1 MILMSDELSD
11 FEINILNALRR
22 HNDKNIAEKF
32 SMSDYYNN
40 LQEDVKLN
48 RFMEI
53 LILLEDKGY
62 IKKIATTFNDKL
74 GYYEIAP
81 EGLRYLINLDLKK

>member
-1 MILMSDELSD
+1 MNDKLTD
-11 FEINILNALRR
+11 FEIDILNALRR
-22 HNDKNIAEKF
+22 HNDKNVAEKF
-32 SMSDYYNN
+32 SMDEYYKN
-40 LQEDVKLN
+40 LQEDIQLS
-48 RFMEI
+48 RFMEK

-62 IKKIATTFNDKL
+62 IKKIAATFNDKL